1 LVFSLLQ
8 YKSYQWMPRDREENH
23 CKFISSRGFAKT
35 CQSRNQ
41 KLKSSVP
48 DLDDDLLEHH
58 HNGATLYITTDALP
72 YFVQTKLLHIR
83 EPFVLLSG
91 DSDLPIGPDTTLP
104 NTLSSLDLKNLLSHP
119 LLVAWYAQNLAIE
132 HEKVFNLPI
141 GLDYHTMT
149 ARKSHAWGT
158 FQTPLEQEECLRTVI
173 ASAASLEDREVRA
186 YCNWHHA
193 AHRGDRAEVIEV
205 VDDSTAYFENKHLP
219 REQSWRKNAQFLF
232 TISPFGDGMDCHR
245 TWEALFLGAIPI
257 VKSSSLNPLF
267 KNLPVVVLD
276 DWVELTSQRLLE
288 EKQQI
293 LAGTFDFSSLYLSF
307 WQDRFQGHEPAHQA
321 PLSYQQFLDT
331 L

>member
-1 LVFSLLQ
+1 MVLSLLH

-23 CKFISSRGFAKT
+23 CKFISSRGLAKSCT
-35 CQSRNQ
+35 SRNR

-48 DLDDDLLEHH
+48 ELDEDLLENHRE
-58 HNGATLYITTDALP
+58 GATLYVTTDALP
-72 YFVQTKLLHIR
+72 NFVRTKLLHIR

-119 LLVAWYAQNLAIE
+119 LLIAWYAQNLAIE

-149 ARKSHAWGT
+149 ARKSHAWGA
-158 FQTPLEQEECLRTVI
+158 FQTPLEQEERLRAVV
-173 ASAASLEDREVRA
+173 AEAPALEDRELRG

-193 AHRGDRAEVIEV
+193 AHRGDRAEVMEV
-205 VDDSTAYFENKHLP
+205 AGETVAYYENEHLP
-219 REQSWRKNAQFLF
+219 RELSWRKNAQFLF
-232 TISPFGDGMDCHR
+232 TISPFGEGMDCHR

-257 VKSSSLNPLF
+257 VKSSSLNSLYEG
-267 KNLPVVVLD
+267 LPVVVLKE
-276 DWVELTSQRLLE
+276 WSELTKERLLE
-288 EKQQI
+288 EKQRI
-293 LAGTFDFSSLYLSF
+293 LNETFDFSSLYLSF
-307 WQDRFQGHEPAHQA
+307 WQDRFAGNEPNRLE
-321 PLSYQQFLDT
+321 PMSYQQFLSS